1 MANNSGLTQD
11 QIKGLVDASRGRT
24 QFYVDRGYLRGVQT
38 ISSDVTGAAM
48 YLATIAYPESK
59 DSKQKGKFY
68 CSIMSMYIRTLN
80 GPVSDPRKLKEIRNL
95 LTEGARKAWF
105 LSPLKDEN
113 KVQETIN
120 IGQKRL
126 IKRFHAVH
134 SYLAYDR
141 QLDKEESVSFDEVL
155 SKVSVA
161 YESEHVKASLENTG
175 SYSGSAERTRLEN
188 LRKPIREARPVLHL
202 LIGLMEAR
210 EHRRILH
217 IVELVKDHSWLEGA
231 VKYAE
236 MWLDAHLLEYEYEQL
251 GGSTGT
257 RVKFEPKEMIHV
269 VIDPLL

>member
-11 QIKGLVDASRGRT
+11 EVKGLVDASRGRT

-38 ISSDVTGAAM
+38 IPSGVMGAAM

-59 DSKQKGKFY
+59 DSKQKDKFY

-80 GPVSDPRKLKEIRNL
+80 GSISDPKKLKETRNL
-95 LTEGARKAWF
+95 LTEERRKAWF

-113 KVQETIN
+113 KVQKTIN

-134 SYLAYDR
+134 SYLAYER
-141 QLDKEESVSFDEVL
+141 QLDKEERVSFDEVL

-161 YESEHVKASLENTG
+161 YESEHVKVSLENTG

-251 GGSTGT
+251 GGSSGT

-269 VIDPLL
+269 VIDHLL